1 MASGVFEDPLVSFR
15 EVARRLPPLRE
26 GKPVNVSTVHRWCT
40 RGLRGVRL
48 EYVQVGGTKCTSEA
62 RLSRFFSRLGGSQ
75 TAPDQPEEKPSRQ
88 AELAKV
94 ESKLDALGL

>member
-1 MASGVFEDPLVSFR
+1 MATGVFEDPLVSFR

-62 RLSRFFSRLGGSQ
+62 RLSRFFSRLGSSQ
-75 TAPDQPEEKPSRQ
+75 TAPDQPEKKPCQR
-88 AELAKV
+88 AEPADV
-94 ESKLDALGL
+94 ECQLDLLGY